1 MALKKRISLLNLSL
15 PAVPPVQEDENF
27 VEFNRLYNAVKL
39 LADRLDAM
47 QPSVVATATEDIG
60 FGRFVNFYD
69 SGDGELSARL
79 ADATTSKPAHAFCLT
94 QDLVAGDSA
103 EFICQGLHPGFSGLA
118 PGTRYFLGTGGL
130 VSTSPPALPLIQQA
144 LGVAISDSSM
154 WVQCVIDYLG
164 S

>member
-1 MALKKRISLLNLSL
+1 MATKKRISLLNLSL
-15 PAVPPVQEDENF
+15 PAVPPVQDDENF

-47 QPSVVATATEDIG
+47 QPTAVATATEDIG
-60 FGRFVNFYD
+60 FGRFVSFYEV
-69 SGDGELSARL
+69 SGALSARL
-79 ADATTSKPAHAFCLT
+79 ADSTASKPAHAFCLT

-103 EFICQGLHPGFSGLA
+103 EFICMGLHPGFTGLV

-130 VSTSPPALPLIQQA
+130 VTTSPPASPKIQQA
-144 LGVAISDSSM
+144 LGVAISDTSM
-154 WVQCVIDYLG
+154 WVQCVIDYVG

>member
-1 MALKKRISLLNLSL
+1 MATKKRVSLLNLSL
-15 PAVPPVQEDENF
+15 PAVPPIQDDENF
-27 VEFNRLYNAVKL
+27 VEFNRLYNAVKI

-47 QPSVVATATEDIG
+47 QPATVAKASEAIG

-69 SGDGELSARL
+69 VGGELTARL
-79 ADATTSKPAHAFCLT
+79 ADSTISQPAHAYCLT
-94 QDLVAGDSA
+94 TNLVAGDSA
-103 EFICQGLHPGFSGLA
+103 EFLCMGLHPGFSGLV

-130 VSTSPPALPLIQQA
+130 VSPTPPSTGIKQA

>member
-1 MALKKRISLLNLSL
+1 MSTKKRISLLNLSL
-15 PAVPPVQEDENF
+15 PAVPPVQDDENF
-27 VEFNRLYNAVKL
+27 VEFNRLYNAIKL

-47 QPSVVATATEDIG
+47 QPTAVAEATEDIG
-60 FGRFVNFYD
+60 FGRFVNFYNV
-69 SGDGELSARL
+69 SGSLKARL
-79 ADATTSKPAHAFCLT
+79 ANATNGRPAHAFCLT

-103 EFICQGLHPGFSGLA
+103 EFICMGLHPGFTGLT

-130 VSTSPPALPLIQQA
+130 VTASPPALPQIQQA
-144 LGVAISDSSM
+144 LGVALSDSSM